1 MRVIAQHGL
10 SGITLQRVAE
20 AASITAGMV
29 NFHFKSKEALLTATL
44 EALVQEYAAELSGAT
59 ALATD
64 PAEILCIIVERHF
77 SPPIVTHERLALWY
91 AYWGEAQAR
100 HDYQQICAEAD
111 RFLWQL
117 AHDQLMCL
125 HPVDIDETL
134 ARGITSAF
142 IGLLNVLLQE
152 QLLQPE
158 VSDRQAGIAIC
169 LAFLHHLFPHRA
181 FAGGGANRAS
191 ADGRQMA
198 ATVITE
204 RSGDWVV
211 TVLREVDAN
220 LDRGISLADTCRRQ
234 GWDPRLV
241 ATLKSKFHGMSV
253 EQVRYVLALETR
265 NLRLTESLAD
275 RVLKSYGL
283 EPRGLVR

>member
-1 MRVIAQHGL
+1 MQVIAQHGL

-20 AASITAGMV
+20 AANITAGMV

-59 ALATD
+59 ALASD
-64 PAEILCIIVERHF
+64 PAEILGIIVERHF
-77 SPPIVTHERLALWY
+77 SPPIANQDRLALWY

-117 AHDQLMCL
+117 VHDQLMSL
-125 HPVDIDETL
+125 HPVDIDQTL
-134 ARGITSAF
+134 ASGVTSAF
-142 IGLLNVLLQE
+142 IGLLGVLLQE
-152 QLLQPE
+152 LLLQPE
-158 VSDRQAGIAIC
+158 NRDRQDGIATC
-169 LAFLHHLFPHRA
+169 LAFLQHLFPHRTFVA
-181 FAGGGANRAS
+181 AGGRRAVVE
-191 ADGRQMA
+191 GRPVQ
-198 ATVITE
+198 ATVVTE

-211 TVLREVDAN
+211 AVLREVDAN
-220 LDRGISLADTCRRQ
+220 LERGISLTDSCRRQ

-241 ATLKSKFHGMSV
+241 ATLKSKFHGMSL

-275 RVLKSYGL
+275 RVLNSRDP
-283 EPRGLVR
+283 EPREMMS